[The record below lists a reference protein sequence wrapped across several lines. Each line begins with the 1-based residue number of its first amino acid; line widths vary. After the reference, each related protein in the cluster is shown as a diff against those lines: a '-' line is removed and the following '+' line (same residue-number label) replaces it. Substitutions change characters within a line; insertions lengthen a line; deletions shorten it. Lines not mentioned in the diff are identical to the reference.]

1 MHHPQGPTVLSLQS
15 VSGNAGEHTLPLCLL
30 GNAGHTA
37 ASVDMLLFAIH
48 AWKATN
54 YILLF
59 LLSGSSLLDCALVPS
74 IGKPLASSLIEVV
87 SGANGLLVN
96 EVKCENRGLARKR
109 L

>member
-1 MHHPQGPTVLSLQS
+1 MSLQS
-15 VSGNAGEHTLPLCLL
+15 VSGNAGKHTLPLCLL
-30 GNAGHTA
+30 GNAGQTA

-96 EVKCENRGLARKR
+96 AGKVQEKRKIN
-109 L
+109 LDEHNTWTEKL